1 MDGLGGEV
9 AFMAAA
15 AGKAFF
21 ALIEPHRLMFLG
33 LGCVMGLVLG
43 IVPGIGGL
51 TGTAMLLPFTF
62 AMDPYSAFALLLG
75 LGATTATGDPIPA
88 VLFGVPGG
96 AASAATVLD
105 GFPMA
110 KKGEAGR
117 ALSAAYMSSLM
128 GGVFGALLLAI
139 SIPILRPVMLYL
151 GSPELLAFSVL
162 GISMVAVLSGSAPL
176 RGAAAGC
183 LGIMIAMIGSD
194 PQTGTLRW
202 TFDSLYLWDGLP
214 LTPVLLGL
222 FALPE
227 LCDLLIA
234 RVAIAAGFEKSN
246 IYKGQWQG
254 VKDCFQN
261 WWLILRCSWIGGGIG
276 SIPGISAS
284 VVDWLAYGHALK
296 TEKGASATF
305 GKGDV
310 RGVIASESSNNAKE
324 GGALVPTVAF
334 GVPGSA
340 TMAILLG
347 AFLIH
352 GLVPGPDMLHK
363 NLDITYAMV
372 WSVALA
378 NILGAGLCY
387 TFSPQFAKLATL
399 RYTLVLPAVLGVV
412 YIGAFEATRQWGDLF
427 ALLLFGVVG
436 WLMKQFKWP
445 RPPLVLGLVLG
456 DSIERYMFISIER
469 YNFAWLSRP
478 LVMLLLIIA
487 LVGLVRP
494 FLQEIRFIGRDRLN
508 AGIARAADTMSA
520 LVSFVALARITTI
533 TFVGLLLAGLFIK
546 AVLANLWI
554 LGDNFLSANEGID
567 AAIIG
572 AWNTVVLAWIVTWWL
587 RRRAIAATIGSL
599 VGIEVLAE
607 VASLFFLMALDIAP
621 SQIFAPLTWISLI
634 GFMVARSIVGGL
646 LVMWWLRS
654 RESTRAQLVTNTN
667 AYIDY
672 LRRESDAFKTGMI
685 RLVTNFRAPVFHV
698 SQLFTIFYIVV
709 IGSLVFAALPW
720 HFSAK
725 LVPLIVGGI
734 GLLVSG
740 LSLFNEMC
748 RGPAIATGIE
758 SIGDQAQHEVEQK
771 IHMDLTSDTGHL
783 PVGTIVRRAARF
795 FGYLVAFMAVMAV
808 IGLMP
813 TAVLFVIVFMRL
825 EGKERWSLVIPYAAV
840 LLIGIY
846 VAFDYFMA
854 VPWPQTLLGYYLP
867 VFKMIPSVQ

>member
-1 MDGLGGEV
+1 MEGFGAEA

-15 AGKAFF
+15 AGKAF
-21 ALIEPHRLMFLG
+21 LTLMEPHRLMFLG
-33 LGCVMGLVLG
+33 LGCMMGLVLG

-110 KKGEAGR
+110 KRGEAGR

-128 GGVFGALLLAI
+128 GGIFGAMLLAI

-151 GSPELLAFSVL
+151 GSPELLAFSIL
-162 GISMVAVLSGSAPL
+162 GISMVAVLSGNAPL
-176 RGAAAGC
+176 RGVAAGC
-183 LGIMIAMIGSD
+183 LGVMIAMIGSD

-234 RVAIAAGFEKSN
+234 RTAIAAKIDKKD

-254 VKDCFQN
+254 VKDCFEN
-261 WWLILRCSWIGGGIG
+261 WWLIMRCSWIGGGIG

-296 TEKGASATF
+296 TEKGASQTF

-324 GGALVPTVAF
+324 GGALVPTIAF

-363 NLDITYAMV
+363 NLDITYTMV

-378 NILGAGLCY
+378 NILGAGACY
-387 TFSPQFAKLATL
+387 AFSPQFAKLATL
-399 RYTLVLPAVLGVV
+399 RYTLILPAVLGIV
-412 YIGAFEATRQWGDLF
+412 YIGAFEASRNWGDLF
-427 ALLLFGVVG
+427 ALLLFGLLG
-436 WLMKQFKWP
+436 WVMKQHKWP

-469 YNFAWLSRP
+469 YGFSWLWRP
-478 LVMLLLIIA
+478 VVIVLLVMAII
-487 LVGLVRP
+487 GIVRP
-494 FLQEIRFIGRDRLN
+494 FIADIRSQG
-508 AGIARAADTMSA
+508 GIRKMMQ
-520 LVSFVALARITTI
+520 SFQAPR
-533 TFVGLLLAGLFIK
+533 FH
-546 AVLANLWI
+546 
-554 LGDNFLSANEGID
+554 
-567 AAIIG
+567 
-572 AWNTVVLAWIVTWWL
+572 
-587 RRRAIAATIGSL
+587 
-599 VGIEVLAE
+599 
-607 VASLFFLMALDIAP
+607 P
-621 SQIFAPLTWISLI
+621 SQIFTMFYIAVI
-634 GFMVARSIVGGL
+634 GTMVAVAI
-646 LVMWWLRS
+646 
-654 RESTRAQLVTNTN
+654 
-667 AYIDY
+667 
-672 LRRESDAFKTGMI
+672 
-685 RLVTNFRAPVFHV
+685 
-698 SQLFTIFYIVV
+698 
-709 IGSLVFAALPW
+709 PW

-725 LVPLIVGGI
+725 LVPLVVG
-734 GLLVSG
+734 
-740 LSLFNEMC
+740 
-748 RGPAIATGIE
+748 AIALDRKST
-758 SIGDQAQHEVEQK
+758 
-771 IHMDLTSDTGHL
+771 
-783 PVGTIVRRAARF
+783 
-795 FGYLVAFMAVMAV
+795 
-808 IGLMP
+808 
-813 TAVLFVIVFMRL
+813 RL
-825 EGKERWSLVIPYAAV
+825 NSSH
-840 LLIGIY
+840 
-846 VAFDYFMA
+846 
-854 VPWPQTLLGYYLP
+854 T
-867 VFKMIPSVQ
+867 

>member
-1 MDGLGGEV
+1 MENIGGEV
-9 AFMAAA
+9 AFMAAS
-15 AGKAFF
+15 AGKAF
-21 ALIEPHRLMFLG
+21 LLLMEPHRLMFLA

-43 IVPGIGGL
+43 IIPGIGGL

-62 AMDPYSAFALLLG
+62 NMDPYAAFALLLG

-88 VLFGVPGG
+88 ILFGVPGG

-128 GGVFGALLLAI
+128 GGVFGALLMAI
-139 SIPILRPVMLYL
+139 SIPILRPVMLFI

-162 GISMVAVLSGSAPL
+162 GISMVAVLSGNAPL
-176 RGAAAGC
+176 RGVVAGC
-183 LGIMIAMIGSD
+183 LGVMIAMIGTD

-214 LTPVLLGL
+214 LTPLLLGV

-234 RVAIAAGFEKSN
+234 RVAISTDTGMAN

-296 TEKGASATF
+296 TEKGASLTF

-352 GLVPGPDMLHK
+352 GLVPGPDMLTK
-363 NLDITYAMV
+363 NLSITYAMV

-378 NILGAGLCY
+378 NVLGAGLCY
-387 TFSPQFAKLATL
+387 AFSPQFARLATL
-399 RYTLVLPAVLGVV
+399 RYTLILPAVLGII

-427 ALLLFGVVG
+427 TLLFFGLVG
-436 WLMKQFKWP
+436 WIMKQFKWP
-445 RPPLVLGLVLG
+445 RPPLILGVVLG
-456 DSIERYMFISIER
+456 DTIERYLFISIER
-469 YNFAWLSRP
+469 YGLSWMLRPVVMVLFALAI
-478 LVMLLLIIA
+478 LGI
-487 LVGLVRP
+487 VRP
-494 FLQEIRFIGRDRLN
+494 FLQDVRSQG
-508 AGIARAADTMSA
+508 G
-520 LVSFVALARITTI
+520 V
-533 TFVGLLLAGLFIK
+533 
-546 AVLANLWI
+546 
-554 LGDNFLSANEGID
+554 
-567 AAIIG
+567 
-572 AWNTVVLAWIVTWWL
+572 
-587 RRRAIAATIGSL
+587 RRML
-599 VGIEVLAE
+599 
-607 VASLFFLMALDIAP
+607 
-621 SQIFAPLTWISLI
+621 
-634 GFMVARSIVGGL
+634 
-646 LVMWWLRS
+646 
-654 RESTRAQLVTNTN
+654 
-667 AYIDY
+667 
-672 LRRESDAFKTGMI
+672 
-685 RLVTNFRAPVFHV
+685 TNFQAPRFHP
-698 SQLFTIFYIVV
+698 SQLFTMFMIVL
-709 IGSLVFAALPW
+709 IGSAVAVSFRW
-720 HFSAK
+720 DFSAK
-725 LVPLIVGGI
+725 IVPVVVGTVALIAAA
-734 GLLVSG
+734 

-748 RGPAIATGIE
+748 RKPTVAGAEGMAE
-758 SIGDQAQHEVEQK
+758 HAQHEVGEK

-783 PVGTIVRRAARF
+783 PVREIVVRAAWF
-795 FGYLVAFMAVMAV
+795 FGYLIGFMAIMAV
-808 IGLMP
+808 IGLIP
-813 TAVLFVIVFMRL
+813 TVAVFVVFFMRY
-825 EGKERWSLVIPYAAV
+825 EARERWTLVIPYAVV
-840 LLIGIY
+840 LVFFIWF
-846 VAFDYFMA
+846 AFDYFMA
-854 VPWPQTLLGYYLP
+854 VPWPPTLIGQWFPAL
-867 VFKMIPSVQ
+867 KAIPSV

>member
-1 MDGLGGEV
+1 MDAVGAEA

-15 AGKAFF
+15 AGKAFIT
-21 ALIEPHRLMFLG
+21 LMEPQRLMYLMA
-33 LGCVMGLVLG
+33 GCMMGLVLG

-51 TGTAMLLPFTF
+51 AGTAMLLPFTF

-110 KKGEAGR
+110 KRGEAGR
-117 ALSAAYMSSLM
+117 ALSAAYMSSMM
-128 GGVFGALLLAI
+128 GGIFGAMLLAV

-176 RGAAAGC
+176 RGVAAGC

-234 RVAIAAGFEKSN
+234 RTTISKEIDKNN

-254 VKDCFQN
+254 VKDCFEN

-296 TEKGASATF
+296 TEKGAAQTF

-387 TFSPQFAKLATL
+387 AFSPQFARLATL
-399 RYTLVLPAVLGVV
+399 RYTLILPAVLSIV
-412 YIGAFEATRQWGDLF
+412 YIGAFEASRNWGDLF
-427 ALLLFGVVG
+427 ALLLFGLLG
-436 WLMKQFKWP
+436 WAMKQFKWP

-469 YNFAWLSRP
+469 YGFTWLWRP
-478 LVMLLLIIA
+478 VVAVLLVMAI
-487 LVGLVRP
+487 VGLVRP
-494 FLQEIRFIGRDRLN
+494 L
-508 AGIARAADTMSA
+508 IAD
-520 LVSFVALARITTI
+520 V
-533 TFVGLLLAGLFIK
+533 
-546 AVLANLWI
+546 
-554 LGDNFLSANEGID
+554 
-567 AAIIG
+567 
-572 AWNTVVLAWIVTWWL
+572 
-587 RRRAIAATIGSL
+587 RR
-599 VGIEVLAE
+599 
-607 VASLFFLMALDIAP
+607 
-621 SQIFAPLTWISLI
+621 Q
-634 GFMVARSIVGGL
+634 GGL
-646 LVMWWLRS
+646 VNLMRS
-654 RESTRAQLVTNTN
+654 FQ
-667 AYIDY
+667 
-672 LRRESDAFKTGMI
+672 
-685 RLVTNFRAPVFHV
+685 APTFHP
-698 SQLFTIFYIVV
+698 SQLFTVFYTAV
-709 IGSLVFAALPW
+709 IAAMVIAALPW

-725 LVPLIVGGI
+725 LVPLIVGTI
-734 GLLVSG
+734 ALIVIA

-748 RGPAIATGIE
+748 RKPTAAGAE
-758 SIGDQAQHEVEQK
+758 SLVDQAQHEVEQK
-771 IHMDLTSDTGHL
+771 IHMDLTSDTAHL
-783 PVGTIVRRAARF
+783 PVRTIVQRAARF
-795 FGYLVAFMAVMAV
+795 FGYLLAFMAVMAL
-808 IGLMP
+808 IGLIP
-813 TAVLFVIVFMRL
+813 TVLVFVIVFMRL
-825 EGKERWSLVIPYAAV
+825 EGPERWKLVLTYSGALVVA
-840 LLIGIY
+840 IY
-846 VAFDYFMA
+846 IAFEKFMA
-854 VPWPQTLLGYYLP
+854 IPWPPTLLGYLIP
-867 VFKMIPSVQ
+867 AAKIIPSVQ

>member
-1 MDGLGGEV
+1 MESIGADA

-15 AGKAFF
+15 AGKAFVT
-21 ALIEPHRLMFLG
+21 LMEPHRLMYLMA
-33 LGCVMGLVLG
+33 GCMMGLVLG

-51 TGTAMLLPFTF
+51 AGTAMLLPFTF
-62 AMDPYSAFALLLG
+62 GMDPYSAFALLLG

-88 VLFGVPGG
+88 ILFGVPGG

-110 KKGEAGR
+110 KRGEAGR
-117 ALSAAYMSSLM
+117 ALSAAYMSSMM
-128 GGVFGALLLAI
+128 GGIFGAMLLAV

-176 RGAAAGC
+176 RGVAAGC

-202 TFDSLYLWDGLP
+202 TMDSLYLWDGLP

-234 RVAIAAGFEKSN
+234 RTTISKEIDKDN

-254 VKDCFQN
+254 VKDCFDN
-261 WWLILRCSWIGGGIG
+261 WWLIVRCSWIGGGIG

-296 TEKGASATF
+296 TEKGANLTF

-378 NILGAGLCY
+378 NILGAGACY
-387 TFSPQFAKLATL
+387 AFSPQFARLATL
-399 RYTLVLPAVLGVV
+399 RYTLILPAVLSIV
-412 YIGAFEATRQWGDLF
+412 YIGAFEASRSWGDLF
-427 ALLLFGVVG
+427 ALLIFGVFG

-469 YNFAWLSRP
+469 YSFSWLARP
-478 LVMLLLIIA
+478 VVVVLLAMAIIG
-487 LVGLVRP
+487 VVRP
-494 FLQEIRFIGRDRLN
+494 FLADVRRQGGIGKLL
-508 AGIARAADTMSA
+508 T
-520 LVSFVALARITTI
+520 SFQAP
-533 TFVGLLLAGLFIK
+533 TFQ
-546 AVLANLWI
+546 
-554 LGDNFLSANEGID
+554 
-567 AAIIG
+567 
-572 AWNTVVLAWIVTWWL
+572 
-587 RRRAIAATIGSL
+587 
-599 VGIEVLAE
+599 
-607 VASLFFLMALDIAP
+607 P
-621 SQIFAPLTWISLI
+621 Q
-634 GFMVARSIVGGL
+634 
-646 LVMWWLRS
+646 
-654 RESTRAQLVTNTN
+654 
-667 AYIDY
+667 
-672 LRRESDAFKTGMI
+672 
-685 RLVTNFRAPVFHV
+685 
-698 SQLFTIFYIVV
+698 QLFTMFFIALIATLVATRPAL
-709 IGSLVFAALPW
+709 GLRRQARADDRRHHRAPGRRASACSTRCAASRPRRPAASLV
-720 HFSAK
+720 
-725 LVPLIVGGI
+725 
-734 GLLVSG
+734 
-740 LSLFNEMC
+740 
-748 RGPAIATGIE
+748 
-758 SIGDQAQHEVEQK
+758 DQAQAEVEQTIHADEK
-771 IHMDLTSDTGHL
+771 IHMDLESDTGHL
-783 PVGTIVRRAARF
+783 PLRTIVTRSARF
-795 FGYLVAFMAVMAV
+795 FGYLLAFMGLMAV
-808 IGLMP
+808 IGLIP
-813 TAVLFVIVFMRL
+813 TAAIFVVVFMRL
-825 EGKERWSLVIPYAAV
+825 EGPERWKLIIPYVVV
-840 LLIGIY
+840 LMLGIY
-846 VAFDYFMA
+846 IAFDWFMA
-854 VPWPQTLLGYYLP
+854 IPWPPTLLGQLVP
-867 VFKMIPSVQ
+867 AAKIIPSVQ

>member
-1 MDGLGGEV
+1 MEGFGAEA

-15 AGKAFF
+15 AGKAF
-21 ALIEPHRLMFLG
+21 LTLMEPHRLMFLG
-33 LGCVMGLVLG
+33 LGCMMGLVLG

-110 KKGEAGR
+110 KRGEAGR

-128 GGVFGALLLAI
+128 GGIFGAMLLVI

-151 GSPELLAFSVL
+151 GSPELLAFSIL
-162 GISMVAVLSGSAPL
+162 GISMVAVLSGNAPL
-176 RGAAAGC
+176 RGVAAGC
-183 LGIMIAMIGSD
+183 LGVMIAMIGSD

-202 TFDSLYLWDGLP
+202 TFESLYLWDGLP
-214 LTPVLLGL
+214 LTPLLLGL

-234 RVAIAAGFEKSN
+234 RTTISKDIDKKN
-246 IYKGQWQG
+246 IYRGQWQG

-296 TEKGASATF
+296 TEKGASQTF

-324 GGALVPTVAF
+324 GGALVPTIAF

-363 NLDITYAMV
+363 NLDITYTMV

-378 NILGAGLCY
+378 NILGAGACY
-387 TFSPQFAKLATL
+387 AFSPQFAKLATL
-399 RYTLVLPAVLGVV
+399 RYTLILPAVLGIV
-412 YIGAFEATRQWGDLF
+412 YIGAFEASRNWGDLF
-427 ALLLFGVVG
+427 ALLLFGLLG
-436 WLMKQFKWP
+436 WVMKQHKWP

-469 YNFAWLSRP
+469 YDFSWLWRP
-478 LVMLLLIIA
+478 VVIVLLVMAII
-487 LVGLVRP
+487 GIVRP
-494 FLQEIRFIGRDRLN
+494 FIADIRSQG
-508 AGIARAADTMSA
+508 GIRKMMQ
-520 LVSFVALARITTI
+520 SFQAPR
-533 TFVGLLLAGLFIK
+533 FH
-546 AVLANLWI
+546 
-554 LGDNFLSANEGID
+554 
-567 AAIIG
+567 
-572 AWNTVVLAWIVTWWL
+572 
-587 RRRAIAATIGSL
+587 
-599 VGIEVLAE
+599 
-607 VASLFFLMALDIAP
+607 P
-621 SQIFAPLTWISLI
+621 SQIFTMFYIAVI
-634 GFMVARSIVGGL
+634 GTMVAVAI
-646 LVMWWLRS
+646 
-654 RESTRAQLVTNTN
+654 
-667 AYIDY
+667 
-672 LRRESDAFKTGMI
+672 
-685 RLVTNFRAPVFHV
+685 
-698 SQLFTIFYIVV
+698 
-709 IGSLVFAALPW
+709 PW

-725 LVPLIVGGI
+725 LVPLVVGAI
-734 GLLVSG
+734 ALTVLAM
-740 LSLFNEMC
+740 SLFNEMC
-748 RGPAIATGIE
+748 RKPTAAVSAGLAGE
-758 SIGDQAQHEVEQK
+758 AQHEVEEK
-771 IHMDLTSDTGHL
+771 IHMDLTSDTDHL
-783 PVGTIVRRAARF
+783 PLRTIVTRAARF
-795 FGYLVAFMAVMAV
+795 FGYLIAFMACMAL
-808 IGLMP
+808 IGLIP
-813 TAVLFVIVFMRL
+813 TVAVFVVFFMRV
-825 EGKERWSLVIPYAAV
+825 EGQERWTLVIPYAVV
-840 LLIGIY
+840 LLFGIW
-846 VAFDYFMA
+846 VAFDQFMA
-854 VPWPQTLLGYYLP
+854 VPWPPSLLGQWIPALK
-867 VFKMIPSVQ
+867 VIPSV

>member
-1 MDGLGGEV
+1 MDIVAPEL
-9 AFMAAA
+9 AFMAGA
-15 AGKAFF
+15 AGKAFV
-21 ALIEPHRLMFLG
+21 ALLEPQRLMFLM

-51 TGTAMLLPFTF
+51 AGTAMLLPFTF
-62 AMDPYSAFALLLG
+62 GMDPYSAFALLLG

-88 VLFGVPGG
+88 ILFGVPGG

-128 GGVFGALLLAI
+128 GGIFGAMLLAV

-176 RGAAAGC
+176 RGIAAGC

-234 RVAIAAGFEKSN
+234 RVAIAEGFDRSK
-246 IYKGQWQG
+246 IYQGQWQG

-261 WWLILRCSWIGGGIG
+261 WWLIVRCSWIGGGIG

-296 TEKGASATF
+296 TEKGAAQTF

-378 NILGAGLCY
+378 NILGAGACY
-387 TFSPQFAKLATL
+387 AFSPQFAKLATL
-399 RYTLVLPAVLGVV
+399 RYTLILPAVLSVV
-412 YIGAFEATRQWGDLF
+412 YIGAFEASRSWGDLF
-427 ALLLFGVVG
+427 ALLLFGVFG

-469 YNFAWLSRP
+469 YDFAWLARP
-478 LVMLLLIIA
+478 VVLVLLTLAVIG
-487 LVGLVRP
+487 VVRP
-494 FLQEIRFIGRDRLN
+494 FL
-508 AGIARAADTMSA
+508 
-520 LVSFVALARITTI
+520 
-533 TFVGLLLAGLFIK
+533 
-546 AVLANLWI
+546 
-554 LGDNFLSANEGID
+554 GD
-567 AAIIG
+567 
-572 AWNTVVLAWIVTWWL
+572 V
-587 RRRAIAATIGSL
+587 RRQG
-599 VGIEVLAE
+599 
-607 VASLFFLMALDIAP
+607 
-621 SQIFAPLTWISLI
+621 
-634 GFMVARSIVGGL
+634 GFGWM
-646 LVMWWLRS
+646 LRS
-654 RESTRAQLVTNTN
+654 
-667 AYIDY
+667 
-672 LRRESDAFKTGMI
+672 
-685 RLVTNFRAPVFHV
+685 FRAPTFAFP
-698 SQLFTIFYIVV
+698 QLFT
-709 IGSLVFAALPW
+709 LVFIAIFGALLVAALPW
-720 HFSAK
+720 AFAAK
-725 LVPLIVGGI
+725 LVPVIVAII
-734 GLLVSG
+734 GLLVAG
-740 LSLFNEMC
+740 ISLVNQMC
-748 RGPAIATGIE
+748 RRAQADTGLAE
-758 SIGDQAQHEVEQK
+758 QAQAEVEQK
-771 IHMDLTSDTGHL
+771 IHMDLESDTRHL
-783 PVGTIVRRAARF
+783 PLRTIVSRSARF
-795 FGYLVAFMAVMAV
+795 YGYLLAFMASMAL
-808 IGLMP
+808 IGLIP
-813 TAVLFVIVFMRL
+813 TAAIFVVVFMRL
-825 EGKERWSLVIPYAAV
+825 EGPEPWRLIVPYVLA

-846 VAFDYFMA
+846 VAFDQFMSI
-854 VPWPQTLLGYYLP
+854 PWPPTLLGWLVP
-867 VFKMIPSVQ
+867 GAKIIPSVQ